1 MPKQRKLTRIGNKQR
16 KPTRTINIMW
26 DRRQY
31 TLLNMFRNSLFHA
44 HFWPDPFPAPE
55 NCNMVR
61 TPEIPPMFLKH
72 VAKNTQFF
80 EMTAPYLQRG
90 ADHFLDRHVAWLQI
104 MTVLSK
110 FLQLKLR
117 YGYVLFQVGEKS
129 IIYRCG
135 LCTLLLFA
143 FLYFP
148 RLLCSCRHQISSATV
163 ANFYCYLA
171 QFGLVPFRFIKLFVL
186 QNMCHMYHLL
196 TK

>member
-1 MPKQRKLTRIGNKQR
+1 
-16 KPTRTINIMW
+16 
-26 DRRQY
+26 
-31 TLLNMFRNSLFHA
+31 MFRNNLFHA

-61 TPEIPPMFLKH
+61 TSEIPPMFLKH

-80 EMTAPYLQRG
+80 DMTAPYFQRG

-129 IIYRCG
+129 IVYRCADVASARCYC
-135 LCTLLLFA
+135 LHFCI
-143 FLYFP
+143 FP
-148 RLLCSCRHQISSATV
+148 DFCAAVGIKSHQ
-163 ANFYCYLA
+163 
-171 QFGLVPFRFIKLFVL
+171 RR
-186 QNMCHMYHLL
+186 
-196 TK
+196 